1 MDTAREA
8 DVPARGGRG
17 RGRWMLALLAIG
29 AALII
34 SMPAGAAGDDPLSVV
49 DTLDASLNAG
59 DVDAALALFSAD
71 AQVHQTPPQPGT
83 NGAYQGTDGVRTFLQ
98 SIVAQHIQFEL
109 AAPRQVDGERV
120 TWTNNTSIDPWRK
133 LGIAPLQ
140 GQGDA
145 TVRDG
150 QIVSLT
156 IALTPDSMQKLQA
169 ALGSAPSLPNTGA
182 GGTAATSNG
191 ANWTLLAALAAA
203 GLFALGGTIGLITRR
218 PRL

>member
-1 MDTAREA
+1 MDSTRLHGETQFARHA
-8 DVPARGGRG
+8 WVAL
-17 RGRWMLALLAIG
+17 LALLVALVMSTTVS
-29 AALII
+29 AAT
-34 SMPAGAAGDDPLSVV
+34 DPTSVV

-59 DVDAALALFSAD
+59 DVDAALALFAAD

-98 SIVAQHIQFEL
+98 SIVAQHIHFEL

-120 TWTNNTSIDPWRK
+120 TWTNNTSVDPWRK

-140 GQGDA
+140 GLGDA
-145 TVRDG
+145 TVHDG
-150 QIVSLT
+150 RIVSLT
-156 IALTPDSMQKLQA
+156 ITLTPDSMQKLQA

-182 GGTAATSNG
+182 GGTASADGGT
-191 ANWTLLAALAAA
+191 NWALLAGLTVC
-203 GLFALGGTIGLITRR
+203 GLFAVGGTVGLMARR